1 MQRGALRLRGQGLL
15 VFLPCVPPRPQR
27 DAVRSPFEVLVRR
40 LHRSRRGGKKRLQ
53 SKRADLVDR
62 EDLFA
67 GAAFGKFSHDL
78 YHSMSSKSLEGKVG
92 VVFGVAN
99 KRSIAWAIAFPYIL
113 AM

>member
-1 MQRGALRLRGQGLL
+1 MQRGALRLRGRGLL

-27 DAVRSPFEVLVRR
+27 DAVRLPFEAFEVRVRR
-40 LHRSRRGGKKRLQ
+40 LPRPLRGGKNRLQ

-78 YHSMSSKSLEGKVG
+78 LSLYEFKIPRRQGWCS
-92 VVFGVAN
+92 FW
-99 KRSIAWAIAFPYIL
+99 RR
-113 AM
+113 